1 MTSMELISQCL
12 DEYNDKFYFCSN
24 EDHIQRDMHL
34 KNDTKIYKIEL
45 KVTHYI

>member
-1 MTSMELISQCL
+1 MWMYINFLI
-12 DEYNDKFYFCSN
+12 
-24 EDHIQRDMHL
+24 DMHL